1 MKKSKRLSLIL
12 LCVSLLLQIV
22 LLPVS
27 ATETT
32 AQTTAT
38 QATQPTQATQ
48 SVVQPTTTQAEFGT
62 VCVLNG
68 CRTIEG
74 MVALGGTERILDTA
88 QGAFLYEV
96 NTDTVV
102 YSYNP
107 DVKLACGSL
116 TKIVT
121 AIVALQYCD
130 LDEIVTV
137 ESGIKAR
144 LPVSNLTID
153 LTSEEQISVRD
164 LMYALLMKPANDAAV
179 VLAEHISGNRQ
190 GFVPLMNQWVQ
201 QIGCTNTEFGT
212 VHGVDGGLSVT
223 TARDM
228 TKIIREA
235 LKNEDFVEFF
245 GKETYEI
252 PATNKSEARELD
264 TNNHLRYDKFLP
276 QFYDKRV
283 TGGLQTYE
291 ESSGAC
297 MAVTAD
303 SNNMKYIGVVLG
315 CARVMEENGWQP
327 ATYGNL
333 EEMTDLLK
341 FGYDNYKVNRII
353 YDGMTLSQIAVS
365 GGECNAV
372 AQTQVDIDSVVP
384 AKAQVK
390 NLTINIKPIN
400 EGLSAPIKAGEQIGV
415 VEIWYRNSCMAE
427 AEIYSMGNVRA
438 ADDGSVEIHS
448 AVARNGLNESGIFSI
463 IGTICVIVLGLAAAY
478 LAFNTYMRSRLRA
491 RRRRRRA
498 NRRRIR

>member
-12 LCVSLLLQIV
+12 LCASLLLQVI
-22 LLPVS
+22 LLPAS

-32 AQTTAT
+32 TQTTVPQTT
-38 QATQPTQATQ
+38 QATQP
-48 SVVQPTTTQAEFGT
+48 VVTPTTAEAEFGT

-74 MVALGGTERILDTA
+74 MVPLAGTERVLDTA
-88 QGAFLYEV
+88 LGAFLYEV

-107 DVKLACGSL
+107 DQKLACGSL

-121 AIVALQYCD
+121 AIVALQYCN
-130 LDEIVTV
+130 LDDVVTV

-144 LPVSNLTID
+144 LPVSSLTIG

-164 LMYALLMKPANDAAV
+164 LLYALLMTSANDAAV

-212 VHGVDGGLSVT
+212 VHGVDGGLSST

-228 TKIIREA
+228 VKIIRGA
-235 LKNEDFVEFF
+235 TKNEDFVEFF
-245 GKETYEI
+245 GKETYDI
-252 PATNKSEARELD
+252 PATNKSEQRDLTT
-264 TNNHLRYDKFLP
+264 TNYMRYDAVLP
-276 QFYDKRV
+276 QFYDRRV
-283 TGGLQTYE
+283 TGGIQSYE
-291 ESSGAC
+291 TSSGAC
-297 MAVTAD
+297 LAVTANYND
-303 SNNMKYIGVVLG
+303 MNYIGVVLG
-315 CARVMEENGWQP
+315 CTRVMDAEDTWRP
-327 ATYGNL
+327 TTYGNF
-333 EEMTDLLK
+333 EEMIELLK
-341 FGYDNYKVNRII
+341 LGFDNFKVNRIV
-353 YDGMTLSQIAVS
+353 YDGMTLSQIAVA

-390 NLTINIKPIN
+390 NLTITIKPKD

-427 AEIYSMGNVRA
+427 AEIYSMGNVKA
-438 ADDGSVEIHS
+438 ADDKSIEIHS

-478 LAFNTYMRSRLRA
+478 LAFNAYMRSRLRA